1 MNPKWLENKIL
12 EILQEVQDI
21 KHIMKAVNMSQPPAN
36 KNIKIQSQMV
46 QAI

>member
-21 KHIMKAVNMSQPPAN
+21 KHSMKAVSMSQPPEKPAQEPAT
-36 KNIKIQSQMV
+36 KGK
-46 QAI
+46 

>member
-21 KHIMKAVNMSQPPAN
+21 KHIMKAVNMSQPPAKPVKELAN
-36 KNIKIQSQMV
+36 KGK
-46 QAI
+46 

>member
-21 KHIMKAVNMSQPPAN
+21 KHIMKAVSMSQPPAKSVKEPAN
-36 KNIKIQSQMV
+36 KGK
-46 QAI
+46 

>member
-21 KHIMKAVNMSQPPAN
+21 KHIMKAVSMSQPPEKLAKEPAN
-36 KNIKIQSQMV
+36 KGK
-46 QAI
+46 